1 MKDSWRIVLNNRVCL
16 ERKFIISALI
26 QSVDFE
32 MLMGQPAD
40 YNG

>member
-1 MKDSWRIVLNNRVCL
+1 MKDSWRIVLSNKVCL
-16 ERKFIISALI
+16 EGKFIISALI

-32 MLMGQPAD
+32 MLMEQRAD